1 MKWFSKKY
9 AYPLVV
15 VAMIVSVLLQVVW
28 LRQLYS
34 SQQVQVK
41 RDLDQVV
48 TNVVKSSNYL
58 SMLPGNEGNENF
70 LSFFQ
75 SPEWIQFKEAYSRMR
90 GHKVMSRF
98 ESDVKGDSSIVDI
111 SIRIPNKTYVRK
123 PHKVQRVF
131 GKDETMQQQL
141 RLDSVEYAR
150 LDSLVDQE
158 LLKNHIRVNYFIVKY
173 DWESGQIMNGYTV
186 GKVSKAD
193 YRSESYSY
201 NIRLYNNF
209 QLVVPSLEGVVFYR
223 MRYYLLS
230 SFFMLLLTGAA
241 FYFVFRL
248 MKHQNIYAQ
257 ARLAFTSNMT
267 HELKTPVAVMEAALD
282 AITRY
287 QLTNDPEKLLQYIN
301 ISKTELHRLNMMI
314 EKVLNLEEADSGETK
329 LRSELYDVQQGLEQV
344 VRSMQLQHTSAGIHY
359 HPSAEPCFLDGDPVH
374 LTNVFYN
381 LIDNALKYGGK
392 DVQVDITCHCNADNI
407 VISVKDNGPG
417 IAKIYHARIFERFF
431 RVQDN
436 VDVHNVKG
444 SGLGLNYVKQIVEKH
459 GGKIRVLSDLGKGT
473 EFIIEL
479 PVYNEV

>member
-15 VAMIVSVLLQVVW
+15 LAMIVSVLLQVVW

-34 SQQVQVK
+34 SQKIQVK
-41 RDLDQVV
+41 RDLDEVV
-48 TNVVKSSNYL
+48 AGVVKSSNYL
-58 SMLPGNEGNENF
+58 SMLPGNEENANF
-70 LSFFQ
+70 LSFFK

-90 GHKVMSRF
+90 GHKVTSRF
-98 ESDVKGDSSIVDI
+98 ESNVKGDSTIVDI
-111 SIRIPNKTYVRK
+111 SIRIPNKKYEPK
-123 PHKVQRVF
+123 KHKVQRIF
-131 GKDETMQQQL
+131 GEDETMEQQL
-141 RLDSVEYAR
+141 EMDSIEYNR

-158 LLKNHIRVNYFIVKY
+158 LKKSHIQVRYFIIKY
-173 DWESGQIMNGYTV
+173 DWETGVIMNNHTAAEV
-186 GKVSKAD
+186 QKAD
-193 YRSESYSY
+193 YYSEPYSY

-209 QLVVPSLEGVVFYR
+209 QLVVPSLKEIVFYR
-223 MRYYLLS
+223 MQYFLLS
-230 SFFMLLLTGAA
+230 SCLMLLLTGAA

-257 ARLAFTSNMT
+257 ARIAFTSNMT

-301 ISKTELHRLNMMI
+301 ISKTELHRLHMMI
-314 EKVLNLEEADSGETK
+314 EKVLNLDEVDSGQTR

-344 VRSMQLQHTSAGIHY
+344 VTSMQLQHKSAGIHY
-359 HPSAEPCFLDGDPVH
+359 HPSEEPCFLDGDPVH

-381 LIDNALKYGGK
+381 LIDNALKYGG
-392 DVQVDITCHCNADNI
+392 DQVQVDVSCHCTEDNI

-417 IAKIYHARIFERFF
+417 ISKIYHARIFERFF

-459 GGKIRVLSDLGKGT
+459 GGKIRVVSELGKGS
-473 EFIIEL
+473 EFILEL
-479 PVYNEV
+479 PVYNEG

>member
-1 MKWFSKKY
+1 MKWFTKKY

-15 VAMIVSVLLQVVW
+15 LAMIVSVGLQVVW

-34 SQQVQVK
+34 SQKVQVK
-41 RDLDQVV
+41 RDLDDVV
-48 TNVVKSSNYL
+48 DNVVKSSNYL
-58 SMLPGNEGNENF
+58 SMLPGNEANENF

-75 SPEWIQFKEAYSRMR
+75 SPEWLQFKEAYSRMR

-98 ESDVKGDSSIVDI
+98 ESDVNGDSTVVSINI
-111 SIRIPNKTYVRK
+111 KIPNKNYVRK
-123 PHKVQRVF
+123 PHRVQRMF
-131 GKDETMQQQL
+131 EHGETQQEQL
-141 RLDSVEYAR
+141 KLDSVEYVR
-150 LDSLVDQE
+150 LDSLMRQE
-158 LLKNHIRVNYFIVKY
+158 LLKNRIRVTYFIVKY
-173 DWESGQIMNGYTV
+173 DWESGQILNGYTV
-186 GKVSKAD
+186 GKVRRAD
-193 YRSESYSY
+193 YRSEALTY
-201 NIRLYNNF
+201 NIRLYHNF
-209 QLVVPSLEGVVFYR
+209 QLVVPSLQGIVFYR

-248 MKHQNIYAQ
+248 MKHQHVYAQ
-257 ARLAFTSNMT
+257 ARIAFTSNMT

-287 QLTNDPEKLLQYIN
+287 QLTNDPEKLLQYIS
-301 ISKTELHRLNMMI
+301 ISRTELHRLNMMI
-314 EKVLNLEEADSGETK
+314 EKVLNLDEVDNGETR

-344 VRSMQLQHTSAGIHY
+344 VTSMQLKHKGAGIHY
-359 HPSAEPCFLDGDPVH
+359 QPSEEPCFLDGDPVH

-392 DVQVDITCHCNADNI
+392 DVEVDVKCYCTEENI

-417 IAKIYHARIFERFF
+417 ISRIYHERIFERFF

-459 GGKIRVLSDLGKGT
+459 GGKIRVVSELGKGS

>member
-15 VAMIVSVLLQVVW
+15 LAMIVSVVLQVVW

-34 SQQVQVK
+34 SQKVQVK

-48 TNVVKSSNYL
+48 SNVVKSSNYL
-58 SMLPGNEGNENF
+58 SMLPGNEGNDNF

-75 SPEWIQFKEAYSRMR
+75 SPEWLQFKEAFSRMR

-98 ESDVKGDSSIVDI
+98 ESDVQGDSSVVDI
-111 SIRIPNKTYVRK
+111 SIRLPNKNYVRK

-131 GKDETMQQQL
+131 DHGETMEEQL
-141 RLDSVEYAR
+141 HLDSVEYER

-158 LLKNHIRVNYFIVKY
+158 LMKNHIKVPYFIVKY
-173 DWESGQIMNGYTV
+173 DWESERILNGYTV
-186 GKVSKAD
+186 GKIRRAD
-193 YRSESYSY
+193 YHSEQYSY

-209 QLVVPSLEGVVFYR
+209 QLVVPSLRGIVFYR

-241 FYFVFRL
+241 FYFVLRL
-248 MKHQNIYAQ
+248 MKHQQVYAQ
-257 ARLAFTSNMT
+257 ARIAFTGNMT

-314 EKVLNLEEADSGETK
+314 EKVLNLDEVDSGETR

-344 VRSMQLQHTSAGIHY
+344 VTSMQLQHKSAGIHY
-359 HPSAEPCFLDGDPVH
+359 HPSEEPCFLDGDPVH

-381 LIDNALKYGGK
+381 LIDNALKYGGNE
-392 DVQVDITCHCNADNI
+392 VQVDVSCHCTEHNI
-407 VISVKDNGPG
+407 IISVKDNGPG
-417 IAKIYHARIFERFF
+417 ISKIYHARIFERFF

-459 GGKIRVLSDLGKGT
+459 GGKIRVVSDVGKGS

-479 PVYNEV
+479 PLYNEG

>member
-9 AYPLVV
+9 AYPLVI
-15 VAMIVSVLLQVVW
+15 VAMIVSVILQVAW
-28 LRQLYS
+28 LSQLYS
-34 SQQVQVK
+34 SQKVQVK

-48 TNVVKSSNYL
+48 NNVVRSSNFL
-58 SMLPGNEGNENF
+58 SLLPGNEGNENF

-75 SPEWIQFKEAYSRMR
+75 SPEWLQFKEAYSRMR

-98 ESDVKGDSSIVDI
+98 DSDLTGDSSIVDI
-111 SIRIPNKTYVRK
+111 SIRIPNKKYERK
-123 PHKVQRVF
+123 KHKIQRIF
-131 GKDETMQQQL
+131 EHGETEEGQL
-141 RLDSVEYAR
+141 VLDSVEYNR

-158 LLKNHIRVNYFIVKY
+158 LLKNHLRVKYFVVKY
-173 DWESGQIMNGYTV
+173 DWESGVILNHHTAAEV
-186 GKVSKAD
+186 RKAD
-193 YRSESYSY
+193 YHSEPYSY

-209 QLVVPSLEGVVFYR
+209 QLVVPSLRGIVFYQ

-230 SFFMLLLTGAA
+230 SFLMLLLTGAA

-248 MKHQNIYAQ
+248 LKHQHIYAQ
-257 ARLAFTSNMT
+257 ARIAFTSNMT

-287 QLTNDPEKLLQYIN
+287 QLTADPEKLLQYIN

-314 EKVLNLEEADSGETK
+314 EKVLNLDEVDSGETR

-344 VRSMQLQHTSAGIHY
+344 VTSMQLQNKSAGIHY
-359 HPSAEPCFLDGDPVH
+359 HPSEEPCFLDGDPVH

-392 DVQVDITCHCNADNI
+392 DVRVDVSCACTEKHI

-417 IAKIYHARIFERFF
+417 ISKIYHAKIFERFF

-444 SGLGLNYVKQIVEKH
+444 SGLGLNYVKQIVERH
-459 GGKIRVLSDLGKGT
+459 GGKIRVVSELGKGS

>member
-9 AYPLVV
+9 AYPLVI
-15 VAMIVSVLLQVVW
+15 VAMIVSVILQVAW
-28 LRQLYS
+28 LSQLYR
-34 SQQVQVK
+34 SQEVQVK
-41 RDLDQVV
+41 RELDQVV
-48 TNVVKSSNYL
+48 NNVVRSSNFL
-58 SMLPGNEGNENF
+58 SLLPGNEGNDNF

-75 SPEWIQFKEAYSRMR
+75 SPEWLQFKEAYSRMR

-98 ESDVKGDSSIVDI
+98 DSDLTGDSSIVDI
-111 SIRIPNKTYVRK
+111 SIRIPNKNYERK
-123 PHKVQRVF
+123 KHKVQRIF
-131 GKDETMQQQL
+131 EHGETEEEQL
-141 RLDSVEYAR
+141 ALDSVEYNR

-158 LLKNHIRVNYFIVKY
+158 LLKNHLRVKYFVVKY
-173 DWESGQIMNGYTV
+173 DWETGAILNHHTAAEIR
-186 GKVSKAD
+186 KAD
-193 YRSESYSY
+193 YHSEPCSY

-209 QLVVPSLEGVVFYR
+209 QLVVPSLRGIVFYQ

-230 SFFMLLLTGAA
+230 SFLMLLLTGAA

-248 MKHQNIYAQ
+248 LKHQHIYAQ
-257 ARLAFTSNMT
+257 ARIAFTSNMT

-287 QLTNDPEKLLQYIN
+287 QLTADPEKLLQYIN

-314 EKVLNLEEADSGETK
+314 EKVLNLDEVDSGETR

-344 VRSMQLQHTSAGIHY
+344 VTSMQLQNKSAGIHY
-359 HPSAEPCFLDGDPVH
+359 HPSEEPCFLDGDPVH

-392 DVQVDITCHCNADNI
+392 DVRVDVSCTCTEEHI

-417 IAKIYHARIFERFF
+417 ISKIYHARIFERFF

-444 SGLGLNYVKQIVEKH
+444 SGLGLNYVKQIVERH
-459 GGKIRVLSDLGKGT
+459 GGKIRVVSELGKGS